1 MRGITE
7 LVMVL
12 AVCFLWSEAGGTD
25 LASVSTG
32 DIRFGIDTA
41 LFDYTGTDTL
51 GMEIYQQLEL
61 QQFSMDRDSV
71 VRFITTAVVTAAGG
85 DTIAVDQWSTET
97 EWLPGRSA
105 VNSTVLPVTPG
116 DHTLTVTVTDTGNG
130 QQGRVVRDIRAEPPG
145 RVSDIELAR
154 AVVPAPEGSTSIL
167 RKGEVLVFPAANGSF
182 TLPEEHTAYYYVELY
197 DLGGS
202 SVQIQ
207 GRLET
212 AAGETIFARPWV
224 SVSIPE
230 GAGSVGLVD
239 SLDLRTARTS
249 GLHRLVFGVRS
260 GEDTLETEKYL
271 VVGRS
276 LETDSV
282 VTAEETADIPYPG
295 QFRLILSVTE
305 RGIFDSLDEEARSRF
320 YTAYWQSSPVQRE
333 AFEQRC
339 EEAEGRYSSPYRES
353 WETDRGR
360 VYIIYGPPDDI
371 EAVSFQGEQVPHE
384 IWYYYGRGNER
395 FVFADRTGTG
405 LYEQVFSTI
414 EGEVSYT
421 NWERM
426 IVPVSGGTGQ

>member
-7 LVMVL
+7 LVMVMAL
-12 AVCFLWSEAGGTD
+12 CLLWSGAGGTD
-25 LASVSTG
+25 LASLSTG

-51 GMEIYQQLEL
+51 GMEVYQQLDL

-71 VRFITTAVVTAAGG
+71 VRFITTAVITAEGG
-85 DTIAVDQWSTET
+85 DTTAVDQWSTET
-97 EWLPGRSA
+97 EWIPGRSA

-130 QQGRVVRDIRAEPPG
+130 QQGRVVRDVRVEPLG
-145 RVSDIELAR
+145 RLSDIELAR
-154 AVVPAPEGSTSIL
+154 AVVPSPEGSANIL
-167 RKGEVLVFPAANGSF
+167 RKGEVLVFPAADGSF
-182 TLPEEHTAYYYVELY
+182 SLPEEHTAYYYVELY

-276 LETDSV
+276 LETDS
-282 VTAEETADIPYPG
+282 AAPADQTADIPYPG
-295 QFRLILSVTE
+295 QFRLILSETE
-305 RGIFDSLDEEARSRF
+305 RGVFDSLDEEAGRRF
-320 YTAYWQSSPVQRE
+320 YSAYWQNSPDQRE

-339 EEAEGRYSSPYRES
+339 EEAERRYSNPYRES

-371 EAVSFQGEQVPHE
+371 EAVSFQGEQVPYE

-426 IVPVSGGTGQ
+426 IAPVSGGTGQ